1 LLNGLTLTYNPQLC
15 QSHTDPRTALCC
27 CCLHMTRAQEGV
39 QRSREMRLV
48 STISSLCFPKTTYAT
63 HKPFTCNTHAHQ
75 HTHKHTH
82 THTHTCTV
90 QALMS
95 SPARRVDQAVGIPDE
110 APNCVW

>member
-27 CCLHMTRAQEGV
+27 CCLHMTQAQEGV

-63 HKPFTCNTHAHQ
+63 HKPFTFI
-75 HTHKHTH
+75 HTHTNTYTHTH
-82 THTHTCTV
+82 THTHT
-90 QALMS
+90 AWGAADHHPRLY
-95 SPARRVDQAVGIPDE
+95 R
-110 APNCVW
+110 NL